1 MEKIFITGTGR
12 CGTTFLIKLFTFLGF
27 DTGFNEENYKRYVM
41 PNCNAGMER
50 VFTDRFGVLKNP
62 TFLIDMEK
70 IVKDKNV
77 IIKQV
82 IIPIRDYATSAQS
95 RVHHGLH
102 RGGGLWNATTEEEQV
117 VFYHKMMS
125 NYVYLM
131 TKYNIPTIFIDFER
145 MVTNKNY
152 LFTTL
157 RPLLEE
163 KQIEFEFFS
172 KVYDDVSLSSKPKR

>member
-50 VFTDRFGVLKNP
+50 VFTDRFEVIKNP
-62 TFLIDMEK
+62 TFLNDMEK
-70 IVKDKNV
+70 IVKDRNI

-82 IIPIRDYATSAQS
+82 IIPIRDYTISAQS
-95 RVHHGLH
+95 RAQHGIN
-102 RGGGLWNATTEEEQV
+102 RGGGLWNATTEEEQI
-117 VFYHKMMS
+117 VFYHKMMA

-131 TKYNIPTIFIDFER
+131 TKYNIPTLFINFER
-145 MVTNKNY
+145 MITNKEY

-163 KQIEFEFFS
+163 KQITFEIFS
-172 KVYDDVSLSSKPKR
+172 KVYDDVSLSCKPKR

>member
-62 TFLIDMEK
+62 TFLNDMEK
-70 IVKDKNV
+70 IVKDRNI

-82 IIPIRDYATSAQS
+82 IIPIRDYKISAQS
-95 RVHHGLH
+95 RAHHGLN
-102 RGGGLWNATTEEEQV
+102 RGGGLWNAATEEEQI
-117 VFYHKMMS
+117 VFYHKMMA
-125 NYVYLM
+125 NYVYIM
-131 TKYNIPTIFIDFER
+131 TKYNIPTLFIDFER
-145 MVTNKNY
+145 MVTNKGY
-152 LFTTL
+152 LFTIL

-163 KQIEFEFFS
+163 KQIEFEVFS